1 MLRFVDDLRTRR
13 TFPKAYYDLL
23 STPCFEKGDVR
34 RSFGWEMGAEDRPA
48 GWSEKTISHGGFTGV
63 TIAVDP
69 GNGYAGVVLTN
80 RLGERL
86 AGYAGHG
93 RLLSLMSES
102 VRH

>member
-1 MLRFVDDLRTRR
+1 M
-13 TFPKAYYDLL
+13 
-23 STPCFEKGDVR
+23 R
-34 RSFGWEMGAEDRPA
+34 RSFGWDMGTAHRPA
-48 GWSEKTISHGGFTGV
+48 GWSEKTISHGGFKGV